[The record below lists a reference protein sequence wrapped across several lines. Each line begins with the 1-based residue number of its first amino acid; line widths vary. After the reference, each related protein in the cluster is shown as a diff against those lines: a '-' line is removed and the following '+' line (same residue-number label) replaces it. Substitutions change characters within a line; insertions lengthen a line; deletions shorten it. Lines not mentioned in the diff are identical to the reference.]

1 MNESTVNAD
10 KYEKLCKND
19 TQLMNK
25 AMKKA
30 VTKMSLARK
39 TSPNESEERETD
51 KTPRHPDAIDEE
63 RKETTLNTETTSK
76 LSTSKRE
83 RARQKEVQTK
93 TSASRP
99 NSKNEKL
106 WWDLMTDPVPKQQI
120 REAFNGIISV
130 N

>member
-1 MNESTVNAD
+1 MNESTVNVD
-10 KYEKLCKND
+10 KYEKLYKND

-30 VTKMSLARK
+30 VTRMSLARK
-39 TSPNESEERETD
+39 TSPNESEEHETD

-83 RARQKEVQTK
+83 RAR
-93 TSASRP
+93 
-99 NSKNEKL
+99 
-106 WWDLMTDPVPKQQI
+106 
-120 REAFNGIISV
+120 
-130 N
+130 